1 MAINAKRLMKNI
13 FLTVLGFCFLTTVV
27 KAQRPLYKWWNAG
40 TTNII
45 VEGQAWQK
53 GLANQFDR
61 LPQRVKDEVSPALW
75 NLSQNNAGEYIRFKT
90 NAAEI
95 IVRYGVSGA
104 LSMPHMPST
113 GVSGV
118 DLYAKNTDGTWSW
131 APGKYSFRDT
141 IEYHYNNLAPGN
153 AEEFYLYL
161 PLYNTVK
168 WFSIGVPQ
176 KATFDLQPATNRKPI
191 VVYGTSI
198 VQGACASRPGLAWTS
213 ILGRK
218 LNRTIINLGFSGN
231 GKLEKSIID
240 LMTEIDAE
248 VYVLDCIPNL
258 TANYKL
264 SDEEIKRR
272 INDAVKELQSK
283 KSAPIILVEHSGG
296 AAKNYLDT
304 ARATEYKNSSQLLAD
319 AFAGLKKQGIKN
331 IYLLTGKEIGID
343 INGTVDGLHPNDI
356 GMMAYANAYENI
368 LKKILRTTK
377 K

>member
-1 MAINAKRLMKNI
+1 MAITAKRLMKNI
-13 FLTVLGFCFLTTVV
+13 FLTVLSFCFLTTVA

-45 VEGQAWQK
+45 VEGQAWQQ
-53 GLANQFDR
+53 GLENKFDR

-95 IVRYGVSGA
+95 IVRYSVSGA

-141 IEYHYNNLAPGN
+141 IEYRYNDLASGN
-153 AEEFYLYL
+153 AKEFYLYL

-176 KATFDLQPATNRKPI
+176 NATFDLQPATNQKPI

-198 VQGACASRPGLAWTS
+198 AQGACASRPGLSWTS

-231 GKLEKSIID
+231 GKLEKPIID
-240 LMTEIDAE
+240 LMREIDAE
-248 VYVLDCIPNL
+248 VYVLDCMPNL

-272 INDAVKELQSK
+272 INDAVKDLQSK
-283 KSAPIILVEHSGG
+283 
-296 AAKNYLDT
+296 N
-304 ARATEYKNSSQLLAD
+304 QLL
-319 AFAGLKKQGIKN
+319 FFW
-331 IYLLTGKEIGID
+331 
-343 INGTVDGLHPNDI
+343 
-356 GMMAYANAYENI
+356 
-368 LKKILRTTK
+368 
-377 K
+377 